1 MKICKYC
8 DQPMDRTSEE
18 RNATACSACFSKVKD
33 VRRFVEVC
41 DEFKGTIHYDAI
53 LKRRQQE
60 ALENDQKG

>member
-18 RNATACSACFSKVKD
+18 RNATACSACFGKVKD

-41 DEFKGTIHYDAI
+41 DEFKQRINYEAI
-53 LKRRQQE
+53 KRKRAKE
-60 ALENDQKG
+60 ANQ